1 MKITNVELF
10 PVKTER
16 RSGAISRHV
25 VLKVYTDEG
34 IIGLG
39 EFSDLGIY
47 RYMMPD
53 IENLKIAVNKL
64 MVGEDPFEIVQFH
77 KKVSKVL
84 KYYGHHSMPIYPPYT
99 LDSQLVAAMEMAMYD
114 ISGKYLGTPVYNLL
128 GGKVRDTFEV
138 TYPLF
143 SCKKAEDIPVRLD
156 WVEEMYNE
164 GWDRM
169 RYYVGEDLEA
179 DERFLEAFR
188 DRFGNKITLKA
199 IDFQRKLYW
208 KDTLKWIERLKHF
221 DFQLAE
227 SVSFGEDY
235 EGMAE
240 IRRKVDIP
248 ISEHIS
254 SYANALRM
262 VRHEA
267 IDIFNVSIQI
277 GGIQTALKFY
287 NIAEAAGLQCLLST
301 TQEMSIG
308 TAATCHMG
316 AVVPELHYAG
326 DVIGPVLYKQD
337 VTKERVKYVGPR
349 MFLPEGVGLGVELDE
364 DKLQDIASPLYEWE
378 ELGSHSGVIVQ

>member
-1 MKITNVELF
+1 MKITTVEMI

-34 IIGLG
+34 ITGLG

-53 IENLKIAVNKL
+53 IENLKVAVNKL
-64 MVGEDPFEIVQFH
+64 MVGENPFEIVHFH

-114 ISGKYLGTPVYNLL
+114 IAGKYLNTPVYNLL

-143 SCKKAEDIPVRLD
+143 SCKNPEDIPVRLD

-169 RYYVGEDLEA
+169 RYYVGEDLES
-179 DERFLEAFR
+179 DERFLESFR
-188 DRFGNKITLKA
+188 DRFGSKITLKA

-208 KDTLKWIERLKHF
+208 KDTLYWIERLKPY

-240 IRRKVDIP
+240 IRKRVDIP

-262 VRHEA
+262 VENNA

-287 NIAEAAGLQCLLST
+287 NIAEAAGLKCLLST

-308 TAATCHMG
+308 TAATCHLG
-316 AVVPELHYAG
+316 AVVPELHYPG

-337 VTKERVKYVGPR
+337 VTKERVKYSGPR
-349 MFLPEGVGLGVELDE
+349 MHLPEGPGLGVELD
-364 DKLQDIASPLYEWE
+364 DAKLKEIESPLNEWE
-378 ELGSHSGVIVQ
+378 ELGSHSGVVVQ

>member
-1 MKITNVELF
+1 MKVTNVELF
-10 PVKTER
+10 PVKTTR
-16 RSGAISRHV
+16 RSGAVSRHV

-34 IIGLG
+34 IVGLG

-53 IENLKIAVNKL
+53 IDNLTTAARQL
-64 MVGEDPFEIVQFH
+64 MIGINPLEITSFH

-99 LDSQLVAAMEMAMYD
+99 LDSQFVAAMEMALYD
-114 ISGKYLGTPVYNLL
+114 ISGKWHNTPVYNLL

-138 TYPLF
+138 TYPIF
-143 SCKKAEDIPVRLD
+143 SCKHPDDIPVRLD
-156 WVEEMYNE
+156 WVQQLYDQ

-179 DERFLEAFR
+179 DEKFLQAFR
-188 DRFGNKITLKA
+188 ERFGKKITLKA

-208 KDTLKWIERLKHF
+208 KDTLYWIERF
-221 DFQLAE
+221 RPFEFQLVE

-240 IRRKVDIP
+240 IRRRIDIP
-248 ISEHIS
+248 VSEHIS

-262 VRHEA
+262 IQHSAV
-267 IDIFNVSIQI
+267 DVFNVSIQI
-277 GGIQTALKFY
+277 GGIQTALKLY
-287 NIAEAAGLQCLLST
+287 NIAEAAGLKCLLST

-316 AVVPELHYAG
+316 AVVPELHLPG
-326 DVIGPVLYKQD
+326 DVVGPVLYLEDVVKQ
-337 VTKERVKYVGPR
+337 RVKYEGAR
-349 MFLPEGVGLGVELDE
+349 MYLPEGPGLGVELDE
-364 DKLQDIASPLYEWE
+364 EKLAELASPLSEWDV
-378 ELGSHSGVIVQ
+378 LGSHSGVVVQ

>member
-1 MKITNVELF
+1 MKITSVELI

-25 VLKVYTDEG
+25 VLKVHTDEG
-34 IIGLG
+34 ITGLG

-53 IENLKIAVNKL
+53 MENLKVAVNKL
-64 MVGEDPFEIVQFH
+64 MVGENPFEIVNFH

-99 LDSQLVAAMEMAMYD
+99 LDSQLVAAMEMALYD
-114 ISGKYLGTPVYNLL
+114 IVGKSLDTPVYNLL

-143 SCKKAEDIPVRLD
+143 SCKNPEDIPVRLN
-156 WVEEMYNE
+156 WVQELYDE

-169 RYYVGEDLEA
+169 RYYVGEDLES
-179 DERFLEAFR
+179 DEKFLETFR

-208 KDTLKWIERLKHF
+208 KDTLYWIERFKQF

-240 IRRKVDIP
+240 IRKRVQIP
-248 ISEHIS
+248 ISEHVS

-262 VRHEA
+262 VEHNA

-287 NIAEAAGLQCLLST
+287 NIAEAAGLKCLLST

-316 AVVPELHYAG
+316 AVIPELHYPG
-326 DVIGPVLYKQD
+326 DVVGPVLYKQD
-337 VTKERVKYVGPR
+337 VTTERVKYVGPR
-349 MFLPEGVGLGVELDE
+349 MYLPEGPGLGVELDE
-364 DKLQDIASPLYEWE
+364 EKLKQIESPLNEWE
-378 ELGSHSGVIVQ
+378 ESSSHVGVVVQ

>member
-1 MKITNVELF
+1 MKITKVDLI

-16 RSGAISRHV
+16 RPGAVSRHV
-25 VLKVYTDEG
+25 VLKVHTDEG
-34 IIGLG
+34 ITGLG

-53 IENLKIAVNKL
+53 LKNLKIGVNKL
-64 MVGEDPFEIVQFH
+64 MVGENPLDIVKFH
-77 KKVSKVL
+77 QKVSKVL

-114 ISGKYLGTPVYNLL
+114 IAGKYFNTPVYNLL

-143 SCKKAEDIPVRLD
+143 SCKSPEDIPARL
-156 WVEEMYNE
+156 EMVQQLYDE

-169 RYYVGEDLEA
+169 RYYVGENLEL
-179 DERFLEAFR
+179 DEKFLEAFR
-188 DRFGNKITLKA
+188 DRFGKKITLKA
-199 IDFQRKLYW
+199 LDFQRKLYW
-208 KDTLKWIERLKHF
+208 KDTLYWIERFKPF
-221 DFQLAE
+221 EFQLVE

-240 IRRKVDIP
+240 IRRRIDLPV
-248 ISEHIS
+248 SEHIS

-262 VRHEA
+262 IEYEA
-267 IDIFNVSIQI
+267 VDIFNVSIQI
-277 GGIQTALKFY
+277 GGISTALKFFH
-287 NIAEAAGLQCLLST
+287 IGEAAGLKCLLST

-316 AVVPELHYAG
+316 AVVPELHYPG
-326 DVIGPVLYKQD
+326 DVVGPVLYKQD
-337 VTKERVKYVGPR
+337 VTKERVKYVGAR
-349 MFLPEGVGLGVELDE
+349 MYLPEGPGLGVELDE
-364 DKLQDIASPLYEWE
+364 EKLAAITSPLHEWE
-378 ELGSHSGVIVQ
+378 EITSHAGVVVQ